1 MGKTLVFFIK
11 CLISPTCELRLDRKT
26 CFFFNFLQILLIR
39 KLVMKRIAIVYLKV
53 LVQNRKFPID

>member
-53 LVQNRKFPID
+53 LV